1 MPHNGYKMILCMQ
14 VSKHRRHLHSLH

>member
-14 VSKHRRHLHSLH
+14 VSKHRRHLHS